1 MRGTMDNSLYKL
13 YSSPQHGAGMATFSG
28 SKRHLIGGGI
38 LGTIAR
44 FAIPLLKSVGRTLM
58 SGATRGATDYLAG
71 NQDFLPAMVSGV
83 GNEVANRWLQLNE
96 RLLVDNRLRKNGKY
110 LVFR

>member
-1 MRGTMDNSLYKL
+1 MDDSLYKL
-13 YSSPQHGAGMATFSG
+13 YSNPQHGAGMATFSG

-71 NQDFLPAMVSGV
+71 NQNFLPAMVSGV
-83 GNEVANRWLQLNE
+83 GNEVASRMAPPK
-96 RLLVDNRLRKNGKY
+96 RKATRRQPAKKK
-110 LVFR
+110 RKISRI